1 MRIAYVVPYVP
12 NLIRTRPYNLITK
25 LASAGHAVVVFTLGS
40 GDQDQADVEHLRA
53 KGVEVRYQ
61 TISVWRSLMNSALA
75 LPSPQ
80 PLQTVY
86 SWHPAMAKMLV
97 DAVRGDDH
105 GKKFDVV
112 HVEHLRGS
120 RYGRFLKSRFPDFP
134 VIWDSVDSISHLFR
148 QASSHSRSL
157 FGKIITRLEL
167 PRTERAEGELTCI
180 FDHVLIT
187 SETDK
192 NALLK
197 LVFNGKNPAPVSVL
211 PNGVDLD
218 YFYPNPSV
226 EREVDTIVFSG
237 KMSYHAN
244 VSMVKYLV
252 AQVMPRIWERR
263 SGVRLTV
270 VGKDP
275 PADIRSLGANPLIQ
289 ITGTVADI
297 RPYLW
302 KSMAAV
308 VPLIYGAGIQN
319 KILEAMAT
327 GMPVV
332 TTSNALSSLAAKPGS
347 DVLIGDTPEDFSS
360 RVLDLLSDPNLG
372 RSMGMDGLRYVQKN
386 HHWGTIVS
394 RLAGIYEHS
403 ARGDGK
409 NAPQ

>member
-1 MRIAYVVPYVP
+1 MRIAYIVPYVP

-25 LASAGHAVVVFTLGS
+25 LASARHSVVVFTLGS
-40 GDQDQADVEHLRA
+40 GDQDLADVDALRA

-61 TISVWRSLMNSALA
+61 TISAWRSLMNSALA
-75 LPSPQ
+75 LPGRQ

-86 SWHPAMAKMLV
+86 SWHPAMAKMLA
-97 DAVRGDDH
+97 DAVREDDPRN
-105 GKKFDVV
+105 GFDIV

-120 RYGRFLKSRFPDFP
+120 RYGRFLKSQFPDFP
-134 VIWDSVDSISHLFR
+134 VVWDSVDSISHLFR

-157 FGKIITRLEL
+157 FGKVITRLEL

-197 LVFNGKNPAPVSVL
+197 LVPAGKIPAPVSVL

-218 YFYPNPSV
+218 YFQPNPSV
-226 EREVDTIVFSG
+226 EREPDTIVFSG
-237 KMSYHAN
+237 KISYHDN
-244 VSMVKYLV
+244 VSMVKYL
-252 AQVMPRIWERR
+252 AAEVMPRVWERR
-263 SGVRLTV
+263 SRVRLTV

-275 PADIRSLGANPLIQ
+275 PADIRALGANPLIQ

-302 KSMAAV
+302 KSMVAV

-327 GMPVV
+327 GTPVV

-347 DVLIGDTPEDFSS
+347 EVLIGDTPDDFSS
-360 RVLDLLSDPNLG
+360 RVLDLLSDPNSG
-372 RSMGMDGLRYVQKN
+372 RSMGVNGLRYVQKN

-394 RLAGIYEHS
+394 RLAGIYEHA
-403 ARGDGK
+403 ARGGGK
-409 NAPQ
+409 IAPR

>member
-1 MRIAYVVPYVP
+1 MRIAYLVPYVP

-25 LASAGHAVVVFTLGS
+25 LAAVGHDVVVFTLGS
-40 GDQDQADVEHLRA
+40 GAQDQADVESLRG

-61 TISVWRSLMNSALA
+61 TMPAWRSLMNSGMA
-75 LPSPQ
+75 LPGRQ

-86 SWHPAMAKMLV
+86 SWHPAMAKMLA
-97 DAVRGDDH
+97 DAVYEDDPK
-105 GKKFDVV
+105 KKFDIV

-120 RYGRFLKSRFPDFP
+120 RYGRFLKARFPDFP
-134 VIWDSVDSISHLFR
+134 VVWDSVDSISHLFR

-157 FGKIITRLEL
+157 FGKVITRLEL

-197 LVFNGKNPAPVSVL
+197 LVPDGGKAAPISVL

-218 YFYPNPSV
+218 YFQPNPSL
-226 EREVDTIVFSG
+226 EREEDTLVFSG

-244 VSMVKYLV
+244 VSMVKYL
-252 AQVMPRIWERR
+252 AAEVMPRIWERSPR
-263 SGVRLTV
+263 VRLIV

-275 PADIRSLGANPLIQ
+275 PSDIKALGGNPLIQ
-289 ITGTVADI
+289 ITGTVGDI

-302 KSMAAV
+302 KSMVAL

-327 GMPVV
+327 GTPVV
-332 TTSNALSSLAAKPGS
+332 TTSRALSSLAAIPGS
-347 DVLIGDTPEDFSS
+347 EILVGDTPDDFSS
-360 RVLDLLSDPNLG
+360 RVLDLLTDPNSRKSIG
-372 RSMGMDGLRYVQKN
+372 AGGLRYVQKN
-386 HHWGTIVS
+386 HHWETIVF
-394 RLAGIYEHS
+394 RLTEIYERS
-403 ARGDGK
+403 TLGK
-409 NAPQ
+409 RKNNLR